1 MGKGRGGREGEGEEG
16 EGGTGEEPVQE
27 YHPVFDYSRSRSPRL
42 LRSCDPRACLLRR
55 QKGSNYNVISDGIK
69 MTDAAY

>member
-1 MGKGRGGREGEGEEG
+1 MRGKRKGGREGGWREGRGEGEES
-16 EGGTGEEPVQE
+16 VQE

-55 QKGSNYNVISDGIK
+55 QKGGNYNVISDGIK